1 MNQSS
6 RKTLGLVGAAA
17 ATGAALAGAYYY
29 YGSENAERH
38 RRQLREWANKA
49 ERDIVSEAKKLKKHA
64 LTNQNISAIITEVAR
79 RYEKTKDLNPE
90 DVREF
95 ISRMQGNWHSV
106 KKAFV
111 TDTAKRGKQKKP
123 TSRKRK
129 STK

>member
-38 RRQLREWANKA
+38 RKQLREWANKA
-49 ERDIVSEAKKLKKHA
+49 ERDIVGEAKKLKKHA

-95 ISRMQGNWHSV
+95 IARMQGNWQTV
-106 KKAFV
+106 KKAF
-111 TDTAKRGKQKKP
+111 TTEAKRGKQRKV

-129 STK
+129 STS